1 MKCWHPPFAYCK
13 SLSKPCDDSY
23 YHVYFDSLVDV
34 LQKAEIALVDV
45 SGGQP
50 PRKGATSSAMSVGS
64 SKGVKS
70 KPPVSRAKAA
80 SPKLKK
86 DEAIEVKLI
95 PLILLP

>member
-1 MKCWHPPFAYCK
+1 ME
-13 SLSKPCDDSY
+13 
-23 YHVYFDSLVDV
+23 V

-50 PRKGATSSAMSVGS
+50 PRKGAASSAMSTAS

-70 KPPVSRAKAA
+70 KPPMSRAKAA

-86 DEAIEVKLI
+86 DEAIEVYKQ
-95 PLILLP
+95 LL